1 MNPMTWDAPY
11 LVVVG
16 ALFVIVMF
24 RANGTYWVGRLL
36 QRGALHTR
44 LARVM
49 TTPGY
54 ARAVDK
60 LTSWGPPLVTVSFL
74 TIGFQTLVNLASG
87 ATAMPLRRDL
97 PAVSL
102 GCILW
107 AFIYGTV
114 GFAGFE
120 ALALLWERNP
130 VAAVSLGVL
139 AALGLAT
146 FIAWRVRVARRTPAS
161 APDEATPVQQ
171 AEGPASQ

>member
-11 LVVVG
+11 LVVIA
-16 ALFVIVMF
+16 ALFVIVML

-44 LARVM
+44 LARIM
-49 TTPGY
+49 STPGY

-60 LTSWGPPLVTVSFL
+60 VTSWGPPLVTVSFL

-87 ATAMPLRRDL
+87 ATAMPLRRYL

-102 GCILW
+102 GSLLW

-120 ALALLWERNP
+120 ALALLWERSP
-130 VAAVSLGVL
+130 AAAVTLGVVSVL
-139 AALGLAT
+139 ALAG
-146 FIAWRVRVARRTPAS
+146 FLAWRVRVARRTPPHEPPS
-161 APDEATPVQQ
+161 AVAK
-171 AEGPASQ
+171 